1 MQKGGLA
8 RVVQAKEEEFGMFIE
23 QPKISESVPDYL
35 KTQSIISF
43 FMVTDGSNRLEIIG
57 GK

>member
-8 RVVQAKEEEFGMFIE
+8 RIVQAEEEEFGMFIE
-23 QPKISESVPDYL
+23 QPKIGESVPDYL
-35 KTQSIISF
+35 KPQSIISF
-43 FMVTDGSNRLEIIG
+43 SMIKDGSNRLEAIG